1 MKSNI
6 QVSVIIPV
14 YNAGHYLE
22 TCLDS
27 VCAQAVRGLEIICID
42 DGSTDDSYTIL
53 KRYAQRDDRIR
64 IISQVNSGPGSARN
78 RGLREAMGEFVAFL
92 DADD

>member
-1 MKSNI
+1 MDIVNQDIK
-6 QVSVIIPV
+6 VSVIIPV

-27 VCAQAVRGLEIICID
+27 VCAQAIRGLEIICID

-64 IISQVNSGPGSARN
+64 IIPCSSFGGHV
-78 RGLREAMGEFVAFL
+78 
-92 DADD
+92 